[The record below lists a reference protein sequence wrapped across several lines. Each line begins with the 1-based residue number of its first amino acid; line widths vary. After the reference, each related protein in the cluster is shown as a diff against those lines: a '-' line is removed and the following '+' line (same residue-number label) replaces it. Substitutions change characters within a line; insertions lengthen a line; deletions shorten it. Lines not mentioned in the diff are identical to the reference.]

1 MKTQRPTNHQ
11 LLIIDRFQSQ
21 ASEQMPFLEFEME
34 AEKRYRL
41 QSMTYIIMNVVNLA
55 FRKWD
60 VIDREILPV
69 TTKKPVNNIFLSWY

>member
-1 MKTQRPTNHQ
+1 MHAKACNRIDLQSYYPHVCSLLAAAMKTQRPTNHQ

-55 FRKWD
+55 FRK
-60 VIDREILPV
+60 
-69 TTKKPVNNIFLSWY
+69 